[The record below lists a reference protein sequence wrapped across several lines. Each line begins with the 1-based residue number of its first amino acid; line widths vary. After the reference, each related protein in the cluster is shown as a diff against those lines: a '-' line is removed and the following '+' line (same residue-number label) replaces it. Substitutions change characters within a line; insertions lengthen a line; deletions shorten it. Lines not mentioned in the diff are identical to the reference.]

1 LLKKN
6 KQRTQYE
13 DKTKHKDDEHTQ
25 RFYLPRGGIAP
36 KEGKAVLKPIVN
48 FVECQLSIFGFVDC
62 LKERES
68 VMEPYTSINFNCRSS
83 AQEKSF
89 FFLHKKIT
97 PSPP

>member
-1 LLKKN
+1 MNRKTNYVQTKDKIKFVEKN

-13 DKTKHKDDEHTQ
+13 DKTKRKDDEHTQ

-68 VMEPYTSINFNCRSS
+68 VMVPL
-83 AQEKSF
+83 Q
-89 FFLHKKIT
+89 LHEF
-97 PSPP
+97 